1 MLMLISRNNSPQDST
16 VAKKEAVALLLKNC
30 QYSVGLLRN
39 VIKHSVMFLS
49 QIYHLRKQNAV

>member
-30 QYSVGLLRN
+30 QYSDGLLRN

>member
-1 MLMLISRNNSPQDST
+1 MLISRNNSPQDST

-30 QYSVGLLRN
+30 QYSDGLLRN
-39 VIKHSVMFLS
+39 VIKHSVMCLS